1 MLLSLAT
8 FASAATPDGAILAGA
23 CMACHGPNGRS
34 VGAVPSL
41 AGLSRSRFIQRMQA
55 YRRGDNEGKGDGDG
69 DGDGDR
75 DGPITIM
82 NRIAPGYDDAEIA
95 ALADYF
101 ATFERAEHGER
112 HAP

>member
-1 MLLSLAT
+1 MRYRPIVVPMLLSLAT
-8 FASAATPDGAILAGA
+8 LASAATPDGAMLAGA
-23 CMACHGPNGRS
+23 CTACHGPHGRS

-41 AGLSRSRFIQRMQA
+41 AGLARSRFIERMQA
-55 YRRGDNEGKGDGDG
+55 YRRGDDEGTA
-69 DGDGDR
+69 
-75 DGPITIM
+75 DGPTTIM

-101 ATFERAEHGER
+101 ATFERADHGEH